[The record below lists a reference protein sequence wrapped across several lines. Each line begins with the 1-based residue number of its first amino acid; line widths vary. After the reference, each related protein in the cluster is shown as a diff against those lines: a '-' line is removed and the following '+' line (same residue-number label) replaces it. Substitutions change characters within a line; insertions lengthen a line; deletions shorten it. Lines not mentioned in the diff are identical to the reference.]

1 MSEEYPLQDIILPKL
16 RTNQW
21 GEWHTKANERM
32 SLAKEHERVNEW
44 EKDALLESL
53 EEQEVKKPSLGF
65 KELRN
70 GLLIVLFVLF
80 FCVPKIYLTNNIYYL
95 SKDIINL
102 QTQYDIL
109 LDENKRLKHELEGMR
124 YEFLMGR

>member
-65 KELRN
+65 
-70 GLLIVLFVLF
+70 
-80 FCVPKIYLTNNIYYL
+80 
-95 SKDIINL
+95 
-102 QTQYDIL
+102 
-109 LDENKRLKHELEGMR
+109 
-124 YEFLMGR
+124 

>member
-53 EEQEVKKPSLGF
+53 EEKEVKKPSLGF

-80 FCVPKIYLTNNIYYL
+80 FCVPKIYLTHNIYYL